1 MPTPPELRILIAD
14 DDRDQR
20 AGLVELVSGLGA
32 EVLEA
37 ETGTEAL
44 AILRRLRLQ
53 LALLDNHMPGCTG
66 LEILTTVREE
76 RIVVPCILLSGEAN
90 EIVRKSALQEGALAV
105 LKKPFEPALLRDE
118 VRRVLGHAA

>member
-1 MPTPPELRILIAD
+1 MSREHRILIAD
-14 DDRDQR
+14 DDREQR

-44 AILRRLRLQ
+44 SILRRWRIA
-53 LALLDNHMPGCTG
+53 LALLDLHMPGCTG
-66 LEILTTVREE
+66 LEILTIVRAEHLG
-76 RIVVPCILLSGEAN
+76 VPCILLSGEAN

-118 VRRVLGHAA
+118 VRRALANAA

>member
-1 MPTPPELRILIAD
+1 MTAEPRILIAD

-44 AILRRLRLQ
+44 QILRRWRLH
-53 LALLDNHMPGCTG
+53 LALLDFHMPGCTG
-66 LEILTTVREE
+66 LEILTTLRDEHL
-76 RIVVPCILLSGEAN
+76 VVPCILLSGEASD
-90 EIVRKSALQEGALAV
+90 ILLDSARRNGALLV
-105 LKKPFEPALLRDE
+105 LRKPFEPALLRDE
-118 VRRVLGHAA
+118 VRRVLADAA

>member
-1 MPTPPELRILIAD
+1 MTTDSLILIAD

-20 AGLVELVSGLGA
+20 AGLIELVSGLGA

-44 AILRRLRLQ
+44 DILRRWRLR
-53 LALLDNHMPGCTG
+53 LALLDFHMPGCTG
-66 LEILTTVREE
+66 LEILITVREE
-76 RIVVPCILLSGEAN
+76 MLGVPCILLSGEASD
-90 EIVRKSALQEGALAV
+90 ILLDSARLEGAHLV
-105 LKKPFEPALLRDE
+105 LRKPFEPALLRDE